1 MNHGLIN
8 VNGKVEISNQNL
20 INKNTNIN
28 PDKTKIYYPRKKNYG
43 NIGSN
48 LVVCNKY
55 VWCEKTT
62 RCVVISLILAKMA
75 SVAVF
80 IIFNYDFFGFYI
92 FIIGGILY
100 LITEIFYILAC
111 ITEPGIIPRN
121 HPNYIKKNKI
131 EDNNI
136 KNNNRDNIIKEIE
149 LNKDINSNENKI
161 SNLAENS
168 PNDIKKIEIDDNND
182 VKVIKPRIFTER
194 ECPTCNI
201 IRPPGASH
209 CGNCDNCV
217 LNFDHHC
224 GFISGCVGKRNHKY
238 FYLFS
243 FIGVFAC
250 LFLTICQI
258 ITIIKVFIISPKG
271 LYRQLWDKN
280 KYLFLISVIATIGP
294 VFFLCCLKFV
304 SVILTIIIIGYILFI
319 IIFYIYYDRDGKP
332 FYYNPFLPGILAAV
346 SWYLIPLS
354 SACCAQTRNI
364 SRGYTVKQLH
374 SIEEAFKNNKD
385 ADNRYFKDLTCGEKI
400 NNIWQ
405 FLTADI
411 GESLIVPERDLIP
424 NRE

>member
-1 MNHGLIN
+1 
-8 VNGKVEISNQNL
+8 
-20 INKNTNIN
+20 
-28 PDKTKIYYPRKKNYG
+28 
-43 NIGSN
+43 
-48 LVVCNKY
+48 
-55 VWCEKTT
+55 
-62 RCVVISLILAKMA
+62 MA

-136 KNNNRDNIIKEIE
+136 KNNNSDNIIKEIE
-149 LNKDINSNENKI
+149 LNKEINSNENKI

-182 VKVIKPRIFTER
+182 IKIIKPRIFTER

-258 ITIIKVFIISPKG
+258 ITIIKVF
-271 LYRQLWDKN
+271 
-280 KYLFLISVIATIGP
+280 
-294 VFFLCCLKFV
+294 FFLCCLKFV
-304 SVILTIIIIGYILFI
+304 SVILTIIIISYILFI
-319 IIFYIYYDRDGKP
+319 IILYIYYDRDGKP